1 MGVER
6 VWIMPDSFGIGRQ
19 ALDGLSLGLSVS
31 LLSMPLRFTHDDS
44 IRAATLMAEAG
55 AGCIL
60 ALGGDGTTRAVA
72 KASGQVPLVSIST
85 GTNNVFPTMIE
96 GTVAGLAAAVVAR
109 GLADEAVRTA
119 PRLDIIRAGSLA
131 DIALVDAAVY
141 DERLVASRAMW
152 DAAKIKEVVLS
163 RVEPGSI
170 GLSSIGAHI
179 PGSNHAAGQ
188 GLYLRMGL
196 GGRRVLA
203 PIAPGMMRAV
213 SVIECRPLRPDDEIP
228 IAHSHCVLA
237 LDGEREI
244 ELRPGDAVSV
254 RLNADGPRV
263 VDVRRAVEVAARAGV
278 FVDDDR

>member
-1 MGVER
+1 
-6 VWIMPDSFGIGRQ
+6 
-19 ALDGLSLGLSVS
+19 
-31 LLSMPLRFTHDDS
+31 
-44 IRAATLMAEAG
+44 MAEAG
-55 AGCIL
+55 AGCIV

-72 KASGQVPLVSIST
+72 KTSGQVPLVSIST

-152 DAAKIKEVVLS
+152 DASKIKEVVLS

-179 PGSNHAAGQ
+179 PGDNHAAGR
-188 GLYLRMGL
+188 GLYLRMGI
-196 GGRRVLA
+196 GGQRVLA
-203 PIAPGMMRAV
+203 AIAPGMMRAV
-213 SVIECRPLRPDDEIP
+213 SVVERRALLPGDEVP
-228 IAHSHCVLA
+228 IAHCHCVLA

-244 ELRPGDAVSV
+244 ELRPGEAVSV
-254 RLNADGPRV
+254 RLNAGGPRV

-278 FVDDDR
+278 FVGDDR